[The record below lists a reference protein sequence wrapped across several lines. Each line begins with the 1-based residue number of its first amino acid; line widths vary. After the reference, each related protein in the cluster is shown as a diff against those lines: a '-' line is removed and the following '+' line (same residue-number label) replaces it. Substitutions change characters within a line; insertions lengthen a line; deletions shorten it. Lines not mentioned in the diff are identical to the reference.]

1 MPPCPFIAM
10 ILDERYFSHPRTYIA
25 GIETR
30 SDGVPAGNAPKLIA
44 DIRAYIDRY
53 EPRFLRML
61 LGDYALMPAES
72 FPQDLRSL
80 LAQPDRGT
88 SVIAKYVYFY
98 YARDHMTFNT
108 VAGEKL
114 KNTEESSRASAS
126 ARLVRLWND
135 MVDECYE
142 ILRSVP
148 CLDIRPHMGAEIFYK
163 INLFNL

>member
-1 MPPCPFIAM
+1 M

-61 LGDYALMPAES
+61 LGDCALMHAEGL
-72 FPQDLRSL
+72 PKRLRHL

-88 SVIAKYVYFY
+88 SVIAEYVYFH

-114 KNTEESSRASAS
+114 KNTEDSSRASAA

-135 MVDECYE
+135 MVDECHE
-142 ILRSVP
+142 ILRSAR
-148 CLDIRPHMGAEIFYK
+148 DIEIRPDMEAEIFHK
-163 INLFNL
+163 INTFNL

>member
-1 MPPCPFIAM
+1 M

-44 DIRAYIDRY
+44 DIRAYIDQY

-61 LGDYALMPAES
+61 LGDCARIPPEVFAKR
-72 FPQDLRSL
+72 LRPL

-98 YARDHMTFNT
+98 YARDHATFNT
-108 VAGEKL
+108 VAGEKI
-114 KNTEESSRASAS
+114 KNTEESSRASAA

-142 ILRSVP
+142 IIRSVP
-148 CLDIRPHMGAEIFYK
+148 GIEIHPDMEAEIFYK